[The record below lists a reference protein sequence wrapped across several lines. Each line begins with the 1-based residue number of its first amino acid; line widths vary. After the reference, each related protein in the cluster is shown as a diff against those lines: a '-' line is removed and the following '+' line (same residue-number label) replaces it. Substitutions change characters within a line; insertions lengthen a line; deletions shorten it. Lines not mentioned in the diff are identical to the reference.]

1 MLYKPRK
8 GKMKKKIIDKIDL
21 VIEDIINIQ
30 ELIDFDTSDSSEYDL
45 DSVVNLLAEIRGRV
59 NNEEEETEKIDLK
72 DL

>member
-1 MLYKPRK
+1 
-8 GKMKKKIIDKIDL
+8 MKKKIIDKIDL

-45 DSVVNLLAEIRGRV
+45 DSVVNLLAEIRGKV
-59 NNEEEETEKIDLK
+59 NNEVEDVEKIDLK

>member
-1 MLYKPRK
+1 
-8 GKMKKKIIDKIDL
+8 MKKKIIDKIDL

-45 DSVVNLLAEIRGRV
+45 DSVVNLLAEIRGKV
-59 NNEEEETEKIDLK
+59 NNETEETEKIDLK

>member
-1 MLYKPRK
+1 
-8 GKMKKKIIDKIDL
+8 MKKKIIDKIDL

-45 DSVVNLLAEIRGRV
+45 DSVVNLLAEIRGKV
-59 NNEEEETEKIDLK
+59 NNGTEEVEKIDLK